1 MSFLLIPSTMK
12 AGYPSRGNIY
22 YDIIMKVPVAAIGYL
37 LMKSRGMKIDIPFLN
52 EIEQVKLGK
61 KVSAVL
67 NQEKR
72 AR

>member
-1 MSFLLIPSTMK
+1 
-12 AGYPSRGNIY
+12 
-22 YDIIMKVPVAAIGYL
+22 
-37 LMKSRGMKIDIPFLN
+37 MKIDIPFLN